1 MIESWTCLSVRP
13 PDCLSVRPSVLLLVP
28 MYLSIFRSIVF
39 GTSSCF
45 CFFCPSACLSRQT
58 CLLVRLLVFQPAC
71 LSAHPPACL
80 LVCLPVCL
88 LARMSASLPA
98 CTSAYLSVFCLPSC
112 IPAHPPSPRFFHS
125 LYCCRLRSGQ
135 SGDGAVVQSRGCPL
149 DVPWLWSGRRYH
161 APGLF
166 LSR

>member
-1 MIESWTCLSVRP
+1 
-13 PDCLSVRPSVLLLVP
+13 

>member
-1 MIESWTCLSVRP
+1 MSRQTETARVGYVLFYDLNTSYSKVGHVCLSVRP

-112 IPAHPPSPRFFHS
+112 IPAHPPSPRFFPQS
-125 LYCCRLRSGQ
+125 LLLQ
-135 SGDGAVVQSRGCPL
+135 IAV
-149 DVPWLWSGRRYH
+149 
-161 APGLF
+161 
-166 LSR
+166 